1 MRVVSDEGENLGV
14 LKTGEALKLAQE
26 KDLDLVVIAE
36 KANPPVAK
44 ILDFNKYLYDERK
57 KQSAIKAKTKKAE
70 LKELVFGPTIDEGD
84 LNVRINRSQ
93 HFLEEG
99 NRVRITIRMRGREN
113 EHPEIALEK
122 IKRIT
127 SELQNL
133 AKPEDEPKRTG
144 NIISVTYVRI

>member
-1 MRVVSDEGENLGV
+1 VVSEEGENIGV

-57 KQSAIKAKTKKAE
+57 KQSAIKAKAKKAE

-84 LNVRINRSQ
+84 LNVRISRSR

-122 IKRIT
+122 LKKIAAG
-127 SELQNL
+127 LQDL